1 MRFILR
7 KDVPTLAKGETGIC
21 IDSFSIITHTQFEG
35 LREQSLKDIKSIPV
49 ALLEELRNFLN
60 ETYADIKQYFIVRFI
75 SGSSTTSVGAPKNTK
90 VATRSI
96 TPQVGY
102 TSAWQLDG
110 VEYDFDTPVTS
121 DLALIAT
128 HTPIDYTITYNLNG
142 GVEETNPASYNIL
155 TPTIILEAP
164 TQEGYTFDGWFDD
177 EEFTGDAVTELPLGS
192 TGNVELWAKWTEIVE
207 VIED

>member
-1 MRFILR
+1 MKFILR

-49 ALLEELRNFLN
+49 EILEELRNFLN

-75 SGSSTTSVGAPKNTK
+75 TNSSTTPVGVPKNTK
-90 VATRSI
+90 VATMSI
-96 TPQVGY
+96 ASQVGY

-110 VEYDFDTPVTS
+110 VNYDFDTPVTS
-121 DLALIAT
+121 DLSLIAT
-128 HTPIDYTITYNLNG
+128 YTPIDYTITYNLNG

-155 TPTIILEAP
+155 TPTIIFAAP
-164 TQEGYTFDGWFDD
+164 TREGYTFDGWFGNA
-177 EEFTGDAVTELPLGS
+177 EFTDSAITELPLGS
-192 TGNVELWAKWTEIVE
+192 TGNVELWAKWTEIVVE
-207 VIED
+207 G

>member
-7 KDVPTLAKGETGIC
+7 KDIPTLAKGERGIC

-35 LREQSLKDIKSIPV
+35 VREQSLKDIKAIPV
-49 ALLEELRNFLN
+49 EILEELRNFLN

-75 SGSSTTSVGAPKNTK
+75 SNSSITSVGAPKNTK
-90 VATRSI
+90 VATMSI
-96 TPQVGY
+96 APQVGY

-110 VEYDFDTPVTS
+110 VDYDFDTPVTS
-121 DLALIAT
+121 DLSLIAK

-155 TPTIILEAP
+155 TPTIILATP
-164 TQEGYTFDGWFDD
+164 TQEGHTFDGWFSNA
-177 EEFTGDAVTELPLGS
+177 EFTSSAVTELPLGS
-192 TGNVELWAKWTEIVE
+192 TGNVELWAKWTEVVE
-207 VIED
+207 D